1 MRAMLA
7 KSGALLLLAAFGA
20 GCTYQAAV
28 LPLVSN
34 KDIDAEPTLVTRGV
48 EGESCVYRA
57 LGLIPTSGSWT
68 PRVEDAMDDAMQGAK
83 EGNVLTDVVLYSD
96 ITYAILF
103 SKECL
108 RVTGDLGTL
117 R

>member
-1 MRAMLA
+1 M
-7 KSGALLLLAAFGA
+7 LAAFAA
-20 GCTYQAAV
+20 GCSYEAAV

-34 KDIDAEPTLVTRGV
+34 QDIDVEPKLVKRDV
-48 EGESCVYRA
+48 EGQSCVFRA
-57 LGLIPTSGSWT
+57 LGLIPTSRDMT
-68 PRVEDAMDDAMQGAK
+68 PRVEDAMEDAMQGAK

-96 ITYAILF
+96 ITYTILY

-117 R
+117 Q